1 MGGVGPH
8 LAGTVPARAIYFG
21 VYNEAKRV
29 YSGGADATALTQWL
43 SAVTAGVCC
52 VTVTSPLW
60 VIKTRMQL
68 QTNTHRVYSS
78 SFDCF
83 SQMVRTEDVGSLFRG
98 LSASL
103 VGISESSIQFVFY
116 EQLKSAIARHDDA
129 ELSKLEYLGA
139 ASLAKFGAV
148 LLTYPHEVV
157 RTRMREL
164 PPAGQPRVYVS
175 FMQS

>member
-1 MGGVGPH
+1 MAGALLTGPLEMVKTRLQADQNRAELRASGQNKVFGSRLYYALKHVYVSSGVRGLWRGVGPH

-68 QTNTHRVYSS
+68 QTSTHRVYSS

-83 SQMVRTEDVGSLFRG
+83 SQMVRTEGVGSDEKWQIIL
-98 LSASL
+98 
-103 VGISESSIQFVFY
+103 ISV
-116 EQLKSAIARHDDA
+116 
-129 ELSKLEYLGA
+129 
-139 ASLAKFGAV
+139 
-148 LLTYPHEVV
+148 
-157 RTRMREL
+157 
-164 PPAGQPRVYVS
+164 
-175 FMQS
+175 